1 MVRPSDENDTEG
13 DRGIAWTR
21 RLPRRRATAAPRF
34 VRSRARE
41 RERICSPPSPPPE
54 GGRHRPPDDGDFAT
68 WVWGGGSRRVARAP
82 DRPSRER
89 NRDEETIIVLTTATT
104 FLSFHSPL
112 SANHHRDVLEQRR

>member
-1 MVRPSDENDTEG
+1 MVRPSDENDG
-13 DRGIAWTR
+13 GRPWDRVDETASAPARDG
-21 RLPRRRATAAPRF
+21 RASFRAVA
-34 VRSRARE
+34 RARE
-41 RERICSPPSPPPE
+41 GKDLLSALTPTRRRSPSSSRRRRLRNL
-54 GGRHRPPDDGDFAT
+54 GL
-68 WVWGGGSRRVARAP
+68 GGGSRRVARAP